1 MTTTL
6 RQQRTI
12 DTRLLRHFT
21 LIHLPQAK
29 NQALKSILGGI
40 LEYSLLQN
48 DRQPFEY
55 DLQTIIIDA
64 SYNLLEQVTEVLKA
78 CPTPGREHYIFNMK
92 HIVTILAVSS
102 ALCVCVC
109 VNSRLFAE

>member
-6 RQQRTI
+6 RKQRTI
-12 DTRLLRHFT
+12 DARLLRHFT

-29 NQALKSILGGI
+29 SQALKSILGGI

-55 DLQTIIIDA
+55 ELQSIIIDA
-64 SYNLLEQVTEVLKA
+64 SYTLLEQISEVLKA

-92 HIVTILAVSS
+92 HIVTILAVISIP
-102 ALCVCVC
+102 CKII
-109 VNSRLFAE
+109 FAGLV